1 MFALPRRGVYL
12 ARVNRKT
19 KLPDFEQSL
28 TELEALVAKLEQGD
42 VPLEQ
47 ALKTFE
53 RGVALTRQ
61 CQTALRKAQ
70 QKVEVLL
77 TRNGE
82 ETFESFSG
90 AEDDSDDDSRCGLA
104 PGVRRL
110 PDFPGSRLSATHR
123 SGAGA
128 RARNRR
134 RCHREAARS
143 DALQHP
149 RRRQTCAAGV
159 GVCHG

>member
-28 TELEALVAKLEQGD
+28 VELEALVAKLEQGD
-42 VPLEQ
+42 VPLEE

-61 CQTALRKAQ
+61 CQTALRTAQ

-77 TRNGE
+77 ARNGE
-82 ETFESFSG
+82 ETIESFSDDEDELDD
-90 AEDDSDDDSRCGLA
+90 AER
-104 PGVRRL
+104 
-110 PDFPGSRLSATHR
+110 
-123 SGAGA
+123 
-128 RARNRR
+128 
-134 RCHREAARS
+134 
-143 DALQHP
+143 
-149 RRRQTCAAGV
+149 
-159 GVCHG
+159 